1 MLRIS
6 IRNTTKHT
14 ILDTYIPSDFYFH
27 SYLSPRSSTQP
38 IWPPWGFPQLWGSE
52 AHPYPRSGSC
62 LCTPLLWDKQ
72 VPWSFVVLCCTL
84 HPLTQVL
91 VRKHCTLVRLLT
103 CYPCSKVFCAVSE
116 ISLQSSACC
125 LILLMVAFH
134 ISVITV
140 GQRPFWTVLSAPNL
154 SQTNTQ
160 SLFPLSHFS
169 ICGCIVSVKGQEC
182 DHLHDIWIKVWERAS
197 PATDGKR
204 EVYQIQQCQ

>member
-14 ILDTYIPSDFYFH
+14 ILDTCIHTFRFLNSIHISFQEVP
-27 SYLSPRSSTQP
+27 LQP
-38 IWPPWGFPQLWGSE
+38 IRPPWGFPQLWGSK

-62 LCTPLLWDKQ
+62 LCTPLLWDKR
-72 VPWSFVVLCCTL
+72 VPWSFVALCCTL

-91 VRKHCTLVRLLT
+91 VGKHCTLVRLLT
-103 CYPCSKVFCAVSE
+103 CYPFSKIFCAVSE

-125 LILLMVAFH
+125 LILLRIAFH
-134 ISVITV
+134 VSVTTV
-140 GQRPFWTVLSAPNL
+140 GQRPFWTVLSAPDL

-169 ICGCIVSVKGQEC
+169 ICGCRSVSVKGQEC
-182 DHLHDIWIKVWERAS
+182 DHHHDIWIKV
-197 PATDGKR
+197 
-204 EVYQIQQCQ
+204 